1 MKILTKIKSLLSA
14 STKQDDTVVLY
25 SQNLKV
31 VYKHNDIGVSTDY
44 YQRGTNEPFRM
55 DQVWFSDIPT
65 QATPKK
71 ASY

>member
-1 MKILTKIKSLLSA
+1 MKILTKIKSLLTA

-44 YQRGTNEPFRM
+44 YHRGTSEPFRM
-55 DQVWFSDIPT
+55 DQVWFSDVPV
-65 QATPKK
+65 QSTPNH
-71 ASY
+71 A